1 MITTEQVFHIYDK
14 NNEVIAHNLTVEEM
28 EKIISKPGWFTEKK
42 KNQYDVEVLEV
53 ASDREEH
60 SY

>member
-1 MITTEQVFHIYDK
+1 MISTEQVFHIYDR
-14 NNEVIAHNLTVEEM
+14 NNEVIAHSLTIEEM
-28 EKIISKPGWFTEKK
+28 ERIISKPGWFAEKK